1 MALTSLHQML
11 GVLETQE
18 NWHTRRHFQAVL
30 ACWSDVVGPAVTAQT
45 RPISI
50 QRQVLQVATSSSAWA
65 QNLMFERQR
74 ILAKLNGRV
83 SSPLTDIRFSTAL
96 WKRPLRSNA
105 AADETSE
112 QIKLWQAHPSR
123 VALPETEPSRLPNPP
138 LRDPKTAFDAWAK
151 QVQARSRQLPLCPTC
166 HCPTPPGELQRW
178 AVCSLCA
185 AKGW

>member
-1 MALTSLHQML
+1 MTLTSLHQVL

-18 NWHTRRHFQAVL
+18 NWHARQHFQGVV
-30 ACWSDVVGPAVTAQT
+30 ACWLDTVGSVVAAQT

-83 SSPLTDIRFSTAL
+83 SSPLIDIRFSTAL
-96 WKRPLRSNA
+96 WQRPSRLNA
-105 AADETSE
+105 AVEETSE

-123 VALPETEPSRLPNPP
+123 VALPQLGSSRLSTSLP
-138 LRDPKTAFDAWAK
+138 RDPKTAFDAWAK
-151 QVQARSRQLPLCPTC
+151 RVQERSRQLPLCPTC
-166 HCPTPPGELQRW
+166 RCPTPQGELQRW
-178 AVCSLCA
+178 AVCALCA
-185 AKGW
+185 AKRW